1 MRAKKNSMVDFHVQ
15 DGQLDGVKLLTPKV
29 FHDHR
34 GYFYEQWQ
42 AERYQA
48 HLPSDFFIC
57 QSNISL
63 SKHHVLRGLHLQ
75 VTQPQAKL
83 IEVLSGDIFDVVV
96 DLRPSSPTFQKW
108 QGFALD
114 AEHHQQLF
122 IPKGCAHGFITLSDT
137 ATILYHCDAP
147 YQPAL
152 ERTIRFD
159 DKTLNIEWPSIS
171 PILSDKDQAGMTL
184 QEYLACVC

>member
-1 MRAKKNSMVDFHVQ
+1 MMVDFQIHN
-15 DGQLDGVKLLTPKV
+15 GQFAGVKLFTPRI
-29 FHDHR
+29 FTDHR

-42 AERYQA
+42 QNRYHM
-48 HLPSDFFIC
+48 HLPEDFVIC

-96 DLRPSSPTFQKW
+96 DLRPDSSTFQKW
-108 QGFALD
+108 QGFTLNAN
-114 AEHHQQLF
+114 EHQQLF
-122 IPKGCAHGFITLSDT
+122 IPKGCAHGFLTLSDT

-159 DKTLNIEWPSIS
+159 DKTLNIEWPIVS